1 MAGYQL
7 KIKKSAE
14 KELANLPTAT
24 ILAIKDHILTLRINP
39 FLNGYK
45 KLKGFK
51 KLYRIRIGNY
61 RIIYSVQS
69 DVLSV
74 EILKLHTEKMLIH
87 NIF

>member
-24 ILAIKDHILTLRINP
+24 ILAVKDHILTLRSNP
-39 FLNGYK
+39 FPNGYK

-69 DVLSV
+69 DVLVV
-74 EILKLHTEKMLIH
+74 EILKIAHRKDAYS
-87 NIF
+87 